1 VDGSIRAEQLTTSSS
16 LPQVFG
22 SGAKRRRRVGAIRAR
37 AYL

>member
-1 VDGSIRAEQLTTSSS
+1 VDGSIRAEQPTTS

-22 SGAKRRRRVGAIRAR
+22 SGAKRRRRVGAIRAG